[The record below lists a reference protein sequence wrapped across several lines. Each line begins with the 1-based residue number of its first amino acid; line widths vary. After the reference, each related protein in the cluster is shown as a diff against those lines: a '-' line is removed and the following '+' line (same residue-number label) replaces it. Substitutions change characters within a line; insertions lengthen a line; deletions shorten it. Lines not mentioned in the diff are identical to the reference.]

1 MPTDSPFLPRR
12 LVDLRVLGARSLPSR
27 TLVRLVAGSGPD
39 DDAIDTATAALHL
52 ADATREAVLLESPA
66 GPRLLAALEL
76 GRRAAAHRS
85 PAKTRIVGPGDAVAA
100 LSSRLMGDGRWWL
113 LALDVRLR
121 VARAVALTIATT
133 HDDTSLDDT
142 SLDDRTNSSSAAND
156 NDYNEDMADE
166 DVAVGALQQTL
177 AAACRRL
184 VLVRQVDGPAVA
196 TARDAALFVALRGR
210 AAVVGVAALDA
221 VIVGDDGW
229 CSLLRLGCGPTR
241 ERRYR

>member
-76 GRRAAAHRS
+76 GRRAAANRS

-100 LSSRLMGDGRWWL
+100 LSSRLVGDGRWWL

-121 VARAVALTIATT
+121 VARAVALTVATT
-133 HDDTSLDDT
+133 HDDTSLDDHTNT
-142 SLDDRTNSSSAAND
+142 SNAAND
-156 NDYNEDMADE
+156 DIADE

-196 TARDAALFVALRGR
+196 TAHDAALFVALRGR

>member
-1 MPTDSPFLPRR
+1 MPTDSPFRPRR

-27 TLVRLVAGSGPD
+27 SLVRLVAGPGPD
-39 DDAIDTATAALHL
+39 DHAIDTATAALHL
-52 ADATREAVLLESPA
+52 ADPAREAVLLESSA

-76 GRRAAAHRS
+76 GRRAAANRS
-85 PAKTRIVGPGDAVAA
+85 PAHTRIVGPGDAVAA
-100 LSSRLMGDGRWWL
+100 LSSRLVGDGRWWL

-121 VARAVALTIATT
+121 VARAVALTVATT
-133 HDDTSLDDT
+133 HDDTSQ
-142 SLDDRTNSSSAAND
+142 DDRTNGLSAAND
-156 NDYNEDMADE
+156 DIADIADVTDE

-184 VLVRQVDGPAVA
+184 VLVRQGDGPAVA
-196 TARDAALFVALRGR
+196 TPRDAALFVALRGR

-229 CSLLRLGCGPTR
+229 CSLLRLGCVPTR

>member
-52 ADATREAVLLESPA
+52 ADPAREAVLLESSV

-100 LSSRLMGDGRWWL
+100 LSSRLVGDGRWWL

-121 VARAVALTIATT
+121 VARAVALTVAGA
-133 HDDTSLDDT
+133 HDDDSQE
-142 SLDDRTNSSSAAND
+142 DRTNDASAAND
-156 NDYNEDMADE
+156 NVADVTDE

-229 CSLLRLGCGPTR
+229 CSLLRLGCAPTR